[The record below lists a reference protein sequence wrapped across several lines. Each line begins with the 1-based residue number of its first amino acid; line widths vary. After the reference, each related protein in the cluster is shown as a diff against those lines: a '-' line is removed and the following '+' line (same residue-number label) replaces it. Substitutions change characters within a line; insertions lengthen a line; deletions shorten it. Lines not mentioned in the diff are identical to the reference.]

1 MDKDIVDGIEASLAG
16 MTASRAVERLAE
28 VIAVARRG
36 RSWSWIAQWL
46 YAKGV
51 RSQRGDGPLSTET
64 LTNYF
69 SKAKKKG
76 LVDQARVAAIVK
88 ELDARVRIQ
97 TLERIGTEEAL
108 HLLLDARLG
117 MKPAARAGAPKP
129 QEAQRARPR
138 AASAALAESEP
149 ERAERTDKAPE
160 PGRLASGDGFAPS
173 YWKVPSAARPAE
185 APEARIVPVSQHSAV
200 QNPVADSRRFEEDG
214 RGGEAGPREPTF
226 EDYHEAIMKNMQSP
240 VGMQKPWLVVAGT
253 RAMVELRV
261 QKMVAK
267 GSIVDLAGLR
277 AALARD

>member
-36 RSWSWIAQWL
+36 RSWSWIARWL

-76 LVDQARVAAIVK
+76 LVDEARVASIVK

-117 MKPAARAGAPKP
+117 MKPAARGGSPKP
-129 QEAQRARPR
+129 GAKPEAAARASLRQEPPASMPAQAGRGNEPDAAPAR
-138 AASAALAESEP
+138 
-149 ERAERTDKAPE
+149 
-160 PGRLASGDGFAPS
+160 SGDGFAPS
-173 YWKVPSAARPAE
+173 YWKVPASGQAASAPGTSFSAGS
-185 APEARIVPVSQHSAV
+185 APSAV
-200 QNPVADSRRFEEDG
+200 QKPVADSRRFVEDG
-214 RGGEAGPREPTF
+214 PSAGGPREPTF
-226 EDYHEAIMKNMQSP
+226 EDYFDAIMKNMESP

-267 GSIVDLAGLR
+267 GGIVDLAGLR